1 MPADAW
7 GITDAYDDARGERRS
22 TPAATRQALRAA
34 MGGDSADPRPPGDAP
49 VVVVTRGSGPA
60 TLAPGELF
68 LEDGARLRVAG
79 LLPPD
84 VPLGYH
90 ELHPHG
96 GGAPVRVI
104 VCPPVC
110 HLPEGLRTWGW
121 AAQLYGV
128 RSVESW
134 GIGDLADLR
143 RLARWSAVELGAGAL
158 LINPLGASIPVLPQE
173 PSPYFPS
180 SRRYR
185 NPIYLRIEEVPGA
198 AEPHA
203 DIERLAGLG
212 RALTADRRIDRDQVY
227 RLKLEALGRLWSRFG
242 GDPAF
247 ERYCVAEGAGLV
259 DFATFSAL
267 AEHHGRG
274 WHGWPEEHR
283 HPASPGVARFRAAHE
298 DRVRFHQ
305 WLQWL
310 ADEQLRQA
318 AESLRVIQ
326 DLPIGVDANGA
337 DAWAWQDL
345 MALGVS
351 VGAPPDDFSPRG
363 QDWGLPPFIPH
374 RLRSARYEPF
384 VQTIRAALRH
394 AGGLRIDHV
403 MGLFRLF
410 WIPRGMATTEGAFV
424 RYPVDDLLAIV
435 ALESHRARAFVVGE
449 DLGTVEAGV
458 RERLAAQRVLSYRL
472 LWFEPDP
479 PARYPELALAAVTT
493 HDLPTIAG
501 LWTGADLA
509 AQRALGWNPNEDGL
523 RSMCVRVRAVTGLD
537 ESAAVPEVI
546 ERTHRLLGGAPSMI
560 VTATL
565 EDALAESERPN
576 LPGTT
581 TERPNWSLALPAS
594 LEELEAHPLPRA
606 IAGAL
611 RGRDR
616 GGAGGSN

>member
-34 MGGDSADPRPPGDAP
+34 MGGDLADPRPPGDAP
-49 VVVVTRGSGPA
+49 VVVVTRESGPA

-110 HLPEGLRTWGW
+110 RLPEGLRTWGW

-134 GIGDLADLR
+134 GIGDLA
-143 RLARWSAVELGAGAL
+143 
-158 LINPLGASIPVLPQE
+158 
-173 PSPYFPS
+173 
-180 SRRYR
+180 
-185 NPIYLRIEEVPGA
+185 
-198 AEPHA
+198 
-203 DIERLAGLG
+203 
-212 RALTADRRIDRDQVY
+212 
-227 RLKLEALGRLWSRFG
+227 
-242 GDPAF
+242 
-247 ERYCVAEGAGLV
+247 
-259 DFATFSAL
+259 TFSAL

-274 WHGWPEEHR
+274 WNGWPEEHR

-384 VQTIRAALRH
+384 IQTIRAALRH

-410 WIPRGMATTEGAFV
+410 WIPRGMTAADGAFV

-435 ALESHRARAFVVGE
+435 ALESHRARAVVVGE
-449 DLGTVEAGV
+449 DLGTVEGGV
-458 RERLAAQRVLSYRL
+458 RERLALGRPRRARAAEPAGHDDGAAELVSRAPGAARGAGAAPAAASDRRRAPRPRTRRGRDAALTRRVSRL
-472 LWFEPDP
+472 C
-479 PARYPELALAAVTT
+479 AALAV
-493 HDLPTIAG
+493 
-501 LWTGADLA
+501 
-509 AQRALGWNPNEDGL
+509 
-523 RSMCVRVRAVTGLD
+523 VRVAGRRDSDAPGGPRPDEGESGGHAGGGPGHGHHPVRGAGARTRRGAGPGDDGEPLRLRPAHVAGRGAVV
-537 ESAAVPEVI
+537 SAGAGHPGPRDVRPRRQARRPPEG
-546 ERTHRLLGGAPSMI
+546 RQ
-560 VTATL
+560 
-565 EDALAESERPN
+565 
-576 LPGTT
+576 PGTT
-581 TERPNWSLALPAS
+581 APGGRPGRLRVLHSVRGVLGVPRRDERLPEPLPDAEHAHGGRPAALPRRVRRV
-594 LEELEAHPLPRA
+594 LPAQGDAVGLQGARRA
-606 IAGAL
+606 PRRA
-611 RGRDR
+611 
-616 GGAGGSN
+616 GGAGELRPVAGGLWAPAYRRLAR

>member
-34 MGGDSADPRPPGDAP
+34 MGGDLADPRPPGDAP
-49 VVVVTRGSGPA
+49 VVVVTRESGPA
-60 TLAPGELF
+60 TLAPGGLF

-143 RLARWSAVELGAGAL
+143 RLARWSVELGAGAL

-247 ERYCVAEGAGLV
+247 EGYCAAEGAGLV

-384 VQTIRAALRH
+384 IQTIRAALRH

-410 WIPRGMATTEGAFV
+410 WIPRGMTAADGAFV

-449 DLGTVEAGV
+449 DLGTVEGGV

-479 PARYPELALAAVTT
+479 PAR
-493 HDLPTIAG
+493 
-501 LWTGADLA
+501 
-509 AQRALGWNPNEDGL
+509 
-523 RSMCVRVRAVTGLD
+523 
-537 ESAAVPEVI
+537 
-546 ERTHRLLGGAPSMI
+546 
-560 VTATL
+560 
-565 EDALAESERPN
+565 
-576 LPGTT
+576 
-581 TERPNWSLALPAS
+581 
-594 LEELEAHPLPRA
+594 
-606 IAGAL
+606 
-611 RGRDR
+611 
-616 GGAGGSN
+616 